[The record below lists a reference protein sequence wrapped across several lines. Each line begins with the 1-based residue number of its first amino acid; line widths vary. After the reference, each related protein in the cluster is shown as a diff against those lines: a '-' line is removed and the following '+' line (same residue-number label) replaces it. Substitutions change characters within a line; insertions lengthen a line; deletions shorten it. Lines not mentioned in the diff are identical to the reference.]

1 LAKERF
7 KAGNKRPIFDSSERS
22 EIKQLIRTARFQPAV
37 VDYLKA
43 QLHAMDRRWKDALE
57 ALARVSDAQLLR
69 PGLFVQTA
77 QLYARLNRWS
87 EAKTVYRKALTLDPD
102 NPHAHLGICRVAL
115 RRRDFQVA
123 VQSALD
129 AIQRQYHHPVAHALL
144 GVSLTGLGQFERA
157 AGAFRVALTLN
168 PNYPQA
174 HLWLARL
181 SRRWLKDKKAAGE
194 HARMFL
200 KLRLPPTGQSAAPCE
215 LAPEVEIPK
224 RKRSQLPLCQELII
238 VSGLPRSGTSM
249 LMQMLAAAGI
259 PALTDGIRA
268 ADEDNP
274 RGYFEFDPV
283 KRLFADATWLAE
295 AKGKAV
301 KIVGPLLAALPPD
314 LPCRVIWINRDLDEI
329 LHSQQKMLKNEMAA
343 AGNHEALKAEYAR
356 SVARSLNWLAQ
367 RPYTAYLIL
376 EREAVLRDPSA
387 AAAEIADFL
396 DGTVSVAPMAEAV
409 DPELNRSRRSL
420 Q

>member
-1 LAKERF
+1 
-7 KAGNKRPIFDSSERS
+7 
-22 EIKQLIRTARFQPAV
+22 
-37 VDYLKA
+37 
-43 QLHAMDRRWKDALE
+43 
-57 ALARVSDAQLLR
+57 
-69 PGLFVQTA
+69 
-77 QLYARLNRWS
+77 
-87 EAKTVYRKALTLDPD
+87 
-102 NPHAHLGICRVAL
+102 
-115 RRRDFQVA
+115 
-123 VQSALD
+123 
-129 AIQRQYHHPVAHALL
+129 
-144 GVSLTGLGQFERA
+144 
-157 AGAFRVALTLN
+157 
-168 PNYPQA
+168 
-174 HLWLARL
+174 
-181 SRRWLKDKKAAGE
+181 
-194 HARMFL
+194 
-200 KLRLPPTGQSAAPCE
+200 
-215 LAPEVEIPK
+215 
-224 RKRSQLPLCQELII
+224 
-238 VSGLPRSGTSM
+238 M